1 MATMGE
7 SARKRTGKGKTS
19 SRVREPAKVATE
31 VMTFLEAEAD
41 VARAKS
47 SQRFFKGEVA
57 LFGVPAAAQRKFAK
71 SLVQRLKADWSW
83 SQAVRL
89 ADILIKDPHLEAK
102 SVGLLVLGEFRDDFP
117 VNLLPRLK
125 SWLAWHSG
133 NWATVDLLAP
143 DLLGALLDR
152 HPDLI
157 TDVESWTESR
167 SLWVR
172 RGAAVAFV
180 KHARKGKH
188 LGVVYRIARRL
199 LDDEE
204 DLMHKA
210 VGWLLREAGK
220 TDRERL
226 ERFLLKHGP
235 RIPRTTLRY
244 AIERFPARDRKR
256 LLAVTKG

>member
-89 ADILIKDPHLEAK
+89 ADEAYARGRIRPGVQMDIEATRACLAAEDFDRAQARALHALEY
-102 SVGLLVLGEFRDDFP
+102 
-117 VNLLPRLK
+117 
-125 SWLAWHSG
+125 
-133 NWATVDLLAP
+133 LLAAGKLP
-143 DLLGALLDR
+143 HWARPAVERIAAAMQAQGAEDAVHTFRRRVEALLEVYGHSWD
-152 HPDLI
+152 DL
-157 TDVESWTESR
+157 
-167 SLWVR
+167 
-172 RGAAVAFV
+172 AAVPAGDL
-180 KHARKGKH
+180 RSQG
-188 LGVVYRIARRL
+188 GRL
-199 LDDEE
+199 PAQCPSCYAPLRSDEVEWVEDDR
-204 DLMHKA
+204 A
-210 VGWLLREAGK
+210 TCTYCGSIV
-220 TDRERL
+220 
-226 ERFLLKHGP
+226 
-235 RIPRTTLRY
+235 
-244 AIERFPARDRKR
+244 
-256 LLAVTKG
+256 LAS